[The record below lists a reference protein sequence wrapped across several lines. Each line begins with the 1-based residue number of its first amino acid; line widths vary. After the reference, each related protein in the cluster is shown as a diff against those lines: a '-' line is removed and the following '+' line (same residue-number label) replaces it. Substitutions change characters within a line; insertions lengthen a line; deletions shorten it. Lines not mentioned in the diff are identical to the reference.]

1 MAGGQPAGV
10 AWARFAFG
18 ISRSDL
24 TGEAGTHG
32 KVVETI
38 TPPMR
43 IVARRRQAVYATGIT
58 YTK

>member
-1 MAGGQPAGV
+1 MAGGQSAGV

-32 KVVETI
+32 KAVEAI
-38 TPPMR
+38 TPMR